1 MGVICSIDE
10 SKKNRPE
17 KIDSIIDEESEFDKN
32 REIKNTRKIKNKK
45 PKDKNSDSY
54 SVNHDNAKN
63 INNDNKKV
71 NPSVIINKVVYNLNP
86 IQEPEYPVN
95 PNGND
100 SIKNKNTNG
109 FNPKNNDNNNKNNN
123 HLNNTEKPKNFPSNN
138 NYINNIK
145 PRDNPNN
152 FPSNNNYINNIK
164 PRDNPKPKPRPRP
177 RPKPIDK
184 DYIMYDAIFSCES
197 INELYDDKL
206 GWKFTKYDKYIQRL
220 IKGEKNDKKFCP
232 LCVIGETNK
241 GKTFILNL
249 LTGNA
254 LPSGIEYKTVGIS
267 CKFTNF
273 KNDEDDSIL
282 EKYLMFDSA
291 GKSEPLLIEPE
302 KKKNLRDE
310 ELKRKVESNYKDLK
324 LSEEFM
330 KNFLIKNSKI
340 IIVVVN
346 QLSLAE
352 QLFLFELKNDSN
364 YEELFIIHN
373 LYHFKTRKELEE
385 YINNTV
391 INSIYFDLIK
401 DYFYDIEDDDDN
413 IENLCDK
420 PYYFTEEIERK
431 AIITHLIIGNY
442 ETKDPYIQK
451 FNKETLEFL
460 KNKMQ
465 VSNAKD
471 DFDIKEMLEKELIE
485 ENLIEEN
492 SKLIEEEKE
501 DLIDSDFPSKV
512 KCKQGVI
519 KLQSQKNNQ
528 RTEDDFTENREFNIM
543 GYSPEYIYYLDE
555 RNQEFVV
562 EIEVGGIK
570 DDNIKITSKQ
580 KKAKVYFHIEGRK
593 IYPEELRKSNP
604 KKYSDKPFSIYFS
617 INTQSKRIKIDQ
629 TKEANEK
636 KPTYEK
642 GIYRKAFGMKKDE
655 KNVEKIK

>member
-17 KIDSIIDEESEFDKN
+17 KIDSIIDKN

-45 PKDKNSDSY
+45 PNDKNSDSN
-54 SVNHDNAKN
+54 SVNHDNDKN

-71 NPSVIINKVVYNLNP
+71 NPSVIINKVVYNLTP

-95 PNGND
+95 PNINI
-100 SIKNKNTNG
+100 IKPIV
-109 FNPKNNDNNNKNNN
+109 NPK
-123 HLNNTEKPKNFPSNN
+123 
-138 NYINNIK
+138 
-145 PRDNPNN
+145 
-152 FPSNNNYINNIK
+152 
-164 PRDNPKPKPRPRP
+164 PKPKPRPRP
-177 RPKPIDK
+177 RPKPINK
-184 DYIMYDAIFSCES
+184 DIMYDAIFSCES

-220 IKGEKNDKKFCP
+220 IKGEKSDKKFCP

-273 KNDEDDSIL
+273 KNDEDEDDSIL

-310 ELKRKVESNYKDLK
+310 ELKRTVESNYKDLK

-420 PYYFTEEIERK
+420 PYYFTEEIEKK
-431 AIITHLIIGNY
+431 AIITHLILGNY
-442 ETKDPYIQK
+442 ETEDPYIQK

-465 VSNAKD
+465 VSYAKD

-617 INTQSKRIKIDQ
+617 INTQSKCIKIDQ